1 MNLNIFKKRKSGL
14 TLVVATTLLFAGPVA
29 AHAATTGTDN
39 TTDNT
44 AANNAAADGNN
55 GIINTEPGASTATGG
70 IKISKVQVN
79 GRYGDKYSVNATLD
93 IRVDY
98 AGDKV
103 EKGATFSVALGDGI
117 QIPNGFN
124 SVDLKAT
131 ALDGSEKTIG
141 KCTAENG
148 AFKCAVTE
156 DIAQTLGGNGSL
168 KNGFVKL
175 EATLNKSS
183 ISKTTTNVVVDG
195 TKYTVGLGKGVV
207 GEPVAPGDN
216 KFCWAD
222 GRTAEGLNKF
232 GCWIQAQGQ
241 PGQTITITETR
252 DDATF
257 QGGIHVTPVDHGDW
271 ANPIDW
277 NNIGVTKPKVTKS
290 ADGKSATFTI
300 PSELSGDHMARI
312 RVVVVTP
319 EKEMTN
325 KATVNNKEVSTTA
338 TWRAKGSSGA
348 ETGEDEKPV
357 TPTPAPTPDPTPDTP
372 KPDPKPTPED
382 PKPDPKPSEPPV
394 TPEDPKP
401 APTPDPTPEPSTP
414 PAPTPEPSTPP
425 VTPEPEKPAP
435 TPDPTPD
442 TPKPDPKPTPEQ
454 PTPNPDPKPT
464 PEPSTPPVTP
474 PAPTPTPEPSQPS
487 TPEKPK
493 PEPSKP
499 SEPTDPAPTPDPKPS
514 EPSVTPPATPEK
526 PKPEKP
532 APAPEPKETPK
543 ETPSQPKPST
553 PATPDKPGNSTTEHK
568 GAVTGLAQTGAS
580 DTGLMIAGATA
591 LVTAGGIALL
601 LRRRQNNN

>member
-14 TLVVATTLLFAGPVA
+14 TLVVATTLLFAAPVA
-29 AHAATTGTDN
+29 AQAVTTGADNAADN
-39 TTDNT
+39 TGATS
-44 AANNAAADGNN
+44 ASADGNN
-55 GIINTEPGASTATGG
+55 GIVGTEPGASTATGG
-70 IKISKVQVN
+70 IKIVKTDVK
-79 GRYGDKYSVNATLD
+79 GRYGDKYFVNNTLD

-103 EKGATFSVALGDGI
+103 EKGATFSVGLGDGL

-131 ALDGSEKTIG
+131 ALDGSEKKIG

-148 AFKCAVTE
+148 AFKCVVTE
-156 DIAQTLGGNGSL
+156 DIAATLGGNGSL

-195 TKYTVGLGKGVV
+195 TKYTVGLGRGVV
-207 GEPVAPGDN
+207 GEPVTPGDN
-216 KFCWAD
+216 KFCWTD

-232 GCWIQAQGQ
+232 GCWVQAQGQ

-290 ADGKSATFTI
+290 ADGKSATFTL
-300 PSELSGDHMARI
+300 PSELSGDHIARI
-312 RVVVVTP
+312 RVEVVTS

-325 KATVNNKEVSTTA
+325 KATVNNKEVSTTV

-357 TPTPAPTPDPTPDTP
+357 TPTPAPTPDP
-372 KPDPKPTPED
+372 E

-394 TPEDPKP
+394 TPPVTPEDPK
-401 APTPDPTPEPSTP
+401 

-435 TPDPTPD
+435 TPDPTPN

-532 APAPEPKETPK
+532 AEKPEPK
-543 ETPSQPKPST
+543 ETPSQPSKQTPPAPS
-553 PATPDKPGNSTTEHK
+553 TPDKPGNSTTEHK

>member
-39 TTDNT
+39 TTDTN
-44 AANNAAADGNN
+44 AANSASADGNN
-55 GIINTEPGASTATGG
+55 GIVGTEPGASTATGG
-70 IKISKVQVN
+70 IKIAKTTIG

-98 AGDKV
+98 TGENV
-103 EKGATFSVALGDGI
+103 TKGATFSVGLGDGL
-117 QIPNGFN
+117 QVPNGFN

-131 ALDGSEKTIG
+131 ALDGTEKKIG
-141 KCTAENG
+141 KCTASG
-148 AFKCAVTE
+148 GTFDCVVTE
-156 DIAQTLGGNGSL
+156 DIAATLGGNGSL

-183 ISKTTTNVVVDG
+183 IGKTTTNVVVDG
-195 TKYTVGLGKGVV
+195 TTYTVGLGRGVV
-207 GEPVAPGDN
+207 GEPVTPGDN

-232 GCWIQAQGQ
+232 GCWVQAQGQ

-290 ADGKSATFTI
+290 ADGKSATFTL

-312 RVVVVTP
+312 RVEVVTS

-325 KATVNNKEVSTTA
+325 KATVNNKEVSTTV

-348 ETGEDEKPV
+348 ETGEDAKPV
-357 TPTPAPTPDPTPDTP
+357 TPTPAPTPEPTL
-372 KPDPKPTPED
+372 DPKPTPED

-394 TPEDPKP
+394 TPPVTPEDPKP
-401 APTPDPTPEPSTP
+401 APTPEPSTP
-414 PAPTPEPSTPP
+414 PAPVTPP

-493 PEPSKP
+493 PE
-499 SEPTDPAPTPDPKPS
+499 
-514 EPSVTPPATPEK
+514 
-526 PKPEKP
+526 KP
-532 APAPEPKETPK
+532 AEKPEPKETPK
-543 ETPSQPKPST
+543 ETPSQPSKQTPPAPS
-553 PATPDKPGNSTTEHK
+553 TPDKPGNSTPEHK
-568 GAVTGLAQTGAS
+568 GAITGLAQTGAS

>member
-29 AHAATTGTDN
+29 AHAATTGAD
-39 TTDNT
+39 
-44 AANNAAADGNN
+44 NAADANGATSASADGNN
-55 GIINTEPGASTATGG
+55 GIVGTEPGASTATGG
-70 IKISKVQVN
+70 IKIVKTDVK
-79 GRYGDKYSVNATLD
+79 GRYGDKYAVNTTLD

-103 EKGATFSVALGDGI
+103 EKGATFSVALGDGL
-117 QIPNGFN
+117 QVPNGFN

-131 ALDGSEKTIG
+131 ALDGSEKKIG
-141 KCTAENG
+141 ECTAENG
-148 AFKCAVTE
+148 AFKCVVTE
-156 DIAQTLGGNGSL
+156 DIAATLGGNGSL

-175 EATLNKSS
+175 EATLDESS
-183 ISKTTTNVVVDG
+183 ISKTATNVVVDG
-195 TKYTVGLGKGVV
+195 TKYTVGLGRGVV
-207 GEPVAPGDN
+207 GEPVTPGDN

-232 GCWIQAQGQ
+232 GCWVQAQAK

-257 QGGIHVTPVDHGDW
+257 EGGIHVTPVDHGDW

-277 NNIGVTKPKVTKS
+277 NNIGVTKPEVTKS
-290 ADGKSATFTI
+290 ADGKSTTFTL

-312 RVVVVTP
+312 RVEVVTS

-325 KATVNNKEVSTTA
+325 KATVNNKEVSTTV

-348 ETGEDEKPV
+348 ETGEDAKPV
-357 TPTPAPTPDPTPDTP
+357 TPTPAPTPDP
-372 KPDPKPTPED
+372 E
-382 PKPDPKPSEPPV
+382 PKPDPKPSEPPVTPPV

-401 APTPDPTPEPSTP
+401 APTPD
-414 PAPTPEPSTPP
+414 
-425 VTPEPEKPAP
+425 
-435 TPDPTPD
+435 
-442 TPKPDPKPTPEQ
+442 TPK
-454 PTPNPDPKPT
+454 PDPKPT

-514 EPSVTPPATPEK
+514 EPNVTPPATPEK
-526 PKPEKP
+526 
-532 APAPEPKETPK
+532 PEPKETPK
-543 ETPSQPKPST
+543 ETPAPKETPSQPSKQTPPAPS
-553 PATPDKPGNSTTEHK
+553 TPDKPGNSTPEHK

>member
-1 MNLNIFKKRKSGL
+1 MNLNIKKRKSGL
-14 TLVVATTLLFAGPVA
+14 TLVVATTLLFAAPMA
-29 AHAATTGTDN
+29 AQAATTN
-39 TTDNT
+39 TNG
-44 AANNAAADGNN
+44 AANNTDANSASADGNN
-55 GIINTEPGASTATGG
+55 GIVGTEPGASTATGG
-70 IKISKVQVN
+70 IKIVKTDVK
-79 GRYGDKYSVNATLD
+79 GRYGDKYSVNTTLD

-98 AGDKV
+98 TGDKV
-103 EKGATFSVALGDGI
+103 EKGATFSVALGDGL
-117 QIPNGFN
+117 QVPNGFN

-131 ALDGSEKTIG
+131 ALDGSEKKIG

-148 AFKCAVTE
+148 AFNCVVTE

-183 ISKTTTNVVVDG
+183 IGKTTTNVVVDG

-207 GEPVAPGDN
+207 GEPVTPGDN

-290 ADGKSATFTI
+290 ADGKSATFTL

-312 RVVVVTP
+312 RVEVVTS

-325 KATVNNKEVSTTA
+325 KATVNNNEVTTTV

-357 TPTPAPTPDPTPDTP
+357 TPTPAPTPDP
-372 KPDPKPTPED
+372 K

-394 TPEDPKP
+394 TPPVTPEDPK
-401 APTPDPTPEPSTP
+401 

-474 PAPTPTPEPSQPS
+474 PAPTPKPEPSQPS

-526 PKPEKP
+526 P
-532 APAPEPKETPK
+532 EPKETPAPK
-543 ETPSQPKPST
+543 ETPSQPSKQTPPAPS
-553 PATPDKPGNSTTEHK
+553 TPDKPGNNTTEHK
-568 GAVTGLAQTGAS
+568 GAVTGLAQTGAN

>member
-1 MNLNIFKKRKSGL
+1 MNPNAIKKPGL
-14 TLVVATTLLFAGPVA
+14 TLVVATTLLFTGPIA
-29 AHAATTGTDN
+29 AYAATAGND
-39 TTDNT
+39 D
-44 AANNAAADGNN
+44 AANNTATSTSADDGNN
-55 GIINTEPGASTATGG
+55 GIIGTETGASSATGG
-70 IKISKVQVN
+70 IKIAKTTIG
-79 GRYGDKYSVNATLD
+79 GRYGDKYAVNTPLD

-98 AGDKV
+98 TGENV
-103 EKGATFSVALGDGI
+103 TKGATFSVSLGNGL
-117 QIPNGFN
+117 QVPNGFN

-141 KCTAENG
+141 KCTASNG
-148 AFKCAVTE
+148 VFTCTVTE
-156 DIAQTLGGNGSL
+156 DIATTLGGNGSI

-175 EATLNKSS
+175 EATLNKDSVK
-183 ISKTTTNVVVDG
+183 KTTTDVIVDG

-207 GEPVAPGDN
+207 GEPVTPGN
-216 KFCWAD
+216 HKFCSSS
-222 GRTAEGLNKF
+222 GMTPEGLYQF
-232 GCWIQAQGQ
+232 WCWVQAQGQ
-241 PGQTITITETR
+241 PGQTITITENR
-252 DDATF
+252 GDATF
-257 QGGIHVTPVDHGDW
+257 KTGVTMTPVEHGDW
-271 ANPIDW
+271 ANPL
-277 NNIGVTKPKVTKS
+277 GTKPKITKS
-290 ADGKSATFTI
+290 NDGKTATFTI
-300 PSELSGDHMARI
+300 PGDLTGDHMAR
-312 RVVVVTP
+312 VGVTVVTS
-319 EKEMTN
+319 EKTMTN
-325 KATVNNKEVSTTA
+325 TAVINGEETTTTT
-338 TWRAKGSSGA
+338 TWTAKGSSGA

-357 TPTPAPTPDPTPDTP
+357 TPTPEP
-372 KPDPKPTPED
+372 
-382 PKPDPKPSEPPV
+382 PKPDPKPSEPPVTPPV

-414 PAPTPEPSTPP
+414 PAPTPTPEPSTPP

-474 PAPTPTPEPSQPS
+474 PAPTP
-487 TPEKPK
+487 
-493 PEPSKP
+493 EPSKP

-543 ETPSQPKPST
+543 KTPSQPSN
-553 PATPDKPGNSTTEHK
+553 PDKPGNSTPEHK

-601 LRRRQNNN
+601 LRRRQNN

>member
-14 TLVVATTLLFAGPVA
+14 TLVVATTLLFAAPMA
-29 AHAATTGTDN
+29 AQAATTDTNG
-39 TTDNT
+39 
-44 AANNAAADGNN
+44 AANNTDTNSASADGNN
-55 GIINTEPGASTATGG
+55 GIVGTEPGTSTATGG
-70 IKISKVQVN
+70 IKIAKTTIG
-79 GRYGDKYSVNATLD
+79 GRYGDKYSVNATID

-98 AGDKV
+98 TGENV
-103 EKGATFSVALGDGI
+103 TKGATFSVGLGEGL
-117 QIPNGFN
+117 QVPNGFN

-131 ALDGSEKTIG
+131 ALDGSEKKIG

-148 AFKCAVTE
+148 AFKCVVTE

-183 ISKTTTNVVVDG
+183 IGKTTTNVVVDG
-195 TKYTVGLGKGVV
+195 TKYTVGLGRGVV
-207 GEPVAPGDN
+207 GEPVTKGDN

-290 ADGKSATFTI
+290 ADGKSATFTL

-312 RVVVVTP
+312 RVEVVTS

-357 TPTPAPTPDPTPDTP
+357 TPTPAPTPDP
-372 KPDPKPTPED
+372 
-382 PKPDPKPSEPPV
+382 KPSEPPV
-394 TPEDPKP
+394 TPPVTPEDPK
-401 APTPDPTPEPSTP
+401 

-442 TPKPDPKPTPEQ
+442 TPKPDPKPTPKQ
-454 PTPNPDPKPT
+454 PTPDPKPT
-464 PEPSTPPVTP
+464 PDTPPVTPPVTPEPSVPPVTP
-474 PAPTPTPEPSQPS
+474 PAPNPEPSQPS

-526 PKPEKP
+526 
-532 APAPEPKETPK
+532 ETPK

-553 PATPDKPGNSTTEHK
+553 PATPDKPGNSTPEHK

>member
-14 TLVVATTLLFAGPVA
+14 TLVVATTLLFAAPVA
-29 AHAATTGTDN
+29 AQAATTDTNG
-39 TTDNT
+39 
-44 AANNAAADGNN
+44 AANNTDTNSASADGNN
-55 GIINTEPGASTATGG
+55 GIVGTEPGASTATGG
-70 IKISKVQVN
+70 IKIVKTDVK

-103 EKGATFSVALGDGI
+103 EKGATFSVALGDGL
-117 QIPNGFN
+117 QVPNGFN

-131 ALDGSEKTIG
+131 ALDGSEKKIG

-148 AFKCAVTE
+148 AFKCVVTE

-183 ISKTTTNVVVDG
+183 IGKTTTNVVVDG
-195 TKYTVGLGKGVV
+195 TKYTVGLGRGVV
-207 GEPVAPGDN
+207 GEPVTKGDN

-290 ADGKSATFTI
+290 ADGKSATFTL

-312 RVVVVTP
+312 RVEVVTS

-325 KATVNNKEVSTTA
+325 KATVNNKEVSTTV

-357 TPTPAPTPDPTPDTP
+357 TPTPAPTPEPTPTP
-372 KPDPKPTPED
+372 T
-382 PKPDPKPSEPPV
+382 PDPKPSEPPVTPPV

-414 PAPTPEPSTPP
+414 PAPTPTPEPSTPP

-493 PEPSKP
+493 PE
-499 SEPTDPAPTPDPKPS
+499 
-514 EPSVTPPATPEK
+514 
-526 PKPEKP
+526 KP

-543 ETPSQPKPST
+543 ETPAPKETPSQPSTQTQPAPS
-553 PATPDKPGNSTTEHK
+553 TPDKPGNSTTEHK

>member
-14 TLVVATTLLFAGPVA
+14 TLVVATTLLFAAPMA
-29 AHAATTGTDN
+29 AQAATTN
-39 TTDNT
+39 TNG
-44 AANNAAADGNN
+44 AANNTDANSASADGNN
-55 GIINTEPGASTATGG
+55 GIVGTEPGASTATGG
-70 IKISKVQVN
+70 IKIVKTDVK

-103 EKGATFSVALGDGI
+103 EKGATFSVGLGDGL
-117 QIPNGFN
+117 QVPNGFN

-131 ALDGSEKTIG
+131 ALDGSEKKIG

-148 AFKCAVTE
+148 AFNCVVTE

-183 ISKTTTNVVVDG
+183 IGKTTTNVVVDG
-195 TKYTVGLGKGVV
+195 TTYTVGLGRGVV
-207 GEPVAPGDN
+207 GEPVTPGDN

-290 ADGKSATFTI
+290 ADGKSATFTL

-312 RVVVVTP
+312 RVEVVTS
-319 EKEMTN
+319 EKTMVN
-325 KATVNNKEVSTTA
+325 KATVNGKEVTTTV

-357 TPTPAPTPDPTPDTP
+357 TPT
-372 KPDPKPTPED
+372 
-382 PKPDPKPSEPPV
+382 
-394 TPEDPKP
+394 
-401 APTPDPTPEPSTP
+401 
-414 PAPTPEPSTPP
+414 
-425 VTPEPEKPAP
+425 PAP

-526 PKPEKP
+526 PEPEKP

-543 ETPSQPKPST
+543 ETPAPKETPSQPSK

-580 DTGLMIAGATA
+580 DMGLMIAGATA

>member
-29 AHAATTGTDN
+29 AHAATTGADNAADN
-39 TTDNT
+39 TGATS
-44 AANNAAADGNN
+44 ASADGNN
-55 GIINTEPGASTATGG
+55 GIVSTEPGASTATGG
-70 IKISKVQVN
+70 IKIVKTDVK

-103 EKGATFSVALGDGI
+103 EKGATFSVALGDGL
-117 QIPNGFN
+117 QVPNGFN

-131 ALDGSEKTIG
+131 ALDGSEKKIG

-148 AFKCAVTE
+148 AFKCVVTE

-183 ISKTTTNVVVDG
+183 IGKTTTNVVVDG
-195 TKYTVGLGKGVV
+195 TKYTVGLGRGVV
-207 GEPVAPGDN
+207 GEPVTKGDG
-216 KFCWAD
+216 KFCWSD
-222 GRTAEGLNKF
+222 GKTAEGLYKF
-232 GCWIQAQGQ
+232 GCWVQAQGQ

-252 DDATF
+252 DDATY
-257 QGGIHVTPVDHGDW
+257 QGGVTMTTVDGDW

-348 ETGEDEKPV
+348 ETGEDAKPV
-357 TPTPAPTPDPTPDTP
+357 TPTPTPTPDPTPA
-372 KPDPKPTPED
+372 PDPQ
-382 PKPDPKPSEPPV
+382 PSEPPV
-394 TPEDPKP
+394 TPPVTPDDPKP

-414 PAPTPEPSTPP
+414 PTPTPTPEPSTPP

-474 PAPTPTPEPSQPS
+474 PAPTPEPEPSQPS

-499 SEPTDPAPTPDPKPS
+499 SEPTDPTPTPDPKPS
-514 EPSVTPPATPEK
+514 EPSVTPTPEK
-526 PKPEKP
+526 PAEK
-532 APAPEPKETPK
+532 PKETPK
-543 ETPSQPKPST
+543 ETPAPKETPSQPSTQTPPAPS
-553 PATPDKPGNSTTEHK
+553 TPDKPGNSTTEHK

>member
-14 TLVVATTLLFAGPVA
+14 TLVVATTLLFAAPMA
-29 AHAATTGTDN
+29 AQAATENTNGTADN
-39 TTDNT
+39 TGATS
-44 AANNAAADGNN
+44 ASADGNN
-55 GIINTEPGASTATGG
+55 GIVGTEPGASTATGG
-70 IKISKVQVN
+70 IKIAKTTIG

-98 AGDKV
+98 TGENV
-103 EKGATFSVALGDGI
+103 TKGATFSVGLGDGL
-117 QIPNGFN
+117 QVPNGFN

-131 ALDGSEKTIG
+131 ALDGTEKKIG
-141 KCTAENG
+141 KCTASG
-148 AFKCAVTE
+148 GTFDCVVTE
-156 DIAQTLGGNGSL
+156 DIAATLGGNGSL

-183 ISKTTTNVVVDG
+183 IGKTTTKVVVDG
-195 TKYTVGLGKGVV
+195 TTYTVGLGKGVV
-207 GEPVAPGDN
+207 GEPVTPGDN

-257 QGGIHVTPVDHGDW
+257 KGGIHVTPVDHGDW

-290 ADGKSATFTI
+290 ADGKSATFTL

-312 RVVVVTP
+312 RVEVVTP

-357 TPTPAPTPDPTPDTP
+357 TPTPAPTPDPTPA
-372 KPDPKPTPED
+372 
-382 PKPDPKPSEPPV
+382 PDPKPSEPPVTPPV

-414 PAPTPEPSTPP
+414 PAPTPTPEPSTPP

-464 PEPSTPPVTP
+464 PEPSVPPVTP

>member
-1 MNLNIFKKRKSGL
+1 MNLNIKKRKSGL
-14 TLVVATTLLFAGPVA
+14 TLVVATTLLFAAPMA
-29 AHAATTGTDN
+29 AQAATTN
-39 TTDNT
+39 TNG
-44 AANNAAADGNN
+44 AANNTDANSASADGNN
-55 GIINTEPGASTATGG
+55 GIVGTEPGASTATGG
-70 IKISKVQVN
+70 IKIAKTTIG
-79 GRYGDKYSVNATLD
+79 GRYGDEYSVNATLD

-98 AGDKV
+98 TGDKV
-103 EKGATFSVALGDGI
+103 EKGATFSVALGDGL
-117 QIPNGFN
+117 QVPNGFN

-131 ALDGSEKTIG
+131 ALDGSEKKIG

-148 AFKCAVTE
+148 AFNCVVTE

-183 ISKTTTNVVVDG
+183 IGKTTTNVVVDG

-207 GEPVAPGDN
+207 GEPVTPGDN

-290 ADGKSATFTI
+290 ADGKSATFTL
-300 PSELSGDHMARI
+300 PNELSGDHMARI
-312 RVVVVTP
+312 RVEVVTS
-319 EKEMTN
+319 EKEMMN
-325 KATVNNKEVSTTA
+325 KATVNNKEVTTTV

-357 TPTPAPTPDPTPDTP
+357 TPTPAPTPDP
-372 KPDPKPTPED
+372 K

-394 TPEDPKP
+394 TPPVTPEDPK
-401 APTPDPTPEPSTP
+401 

-425 VTPEPEKPAP
+425 VAPEPEKPAP
-435 TPDPTPD
+435 MPDPTPD

-553 PATPDKPGNSTTEHK
+553 PATPDKPGNSTPEHK

>member
-14 TLVVATTLLFAGPVA
+14 TLVIATTLLFAGPVA

-39 TTDNT
+39 
-44 AANNAAADGNN
+44 AADTNGATSASADGNN
-55 GIINTEPGASTATGG
+55 GIVGTEPGASTATGG
-70 IKISKVQVN
+70 IKIVKTDVK

-103 EKGATFSVALGDGI
+103 EKGATFSVALGDGL
-117 QIPNGFN
+117 QVPNGFN

-131 ALDGSEKTIG
+131 ALDGSEKKIG

-148 AFKCAVTE
+148 AFKCVVTE

-183 ISKTTTNVVVDG
+183 IGKTTTNVVVDG
-195 TKYTVGLGKGVV
+195 TKYTVGLGRGVV
-207 GEPVAPGDN
+207 GEPVTKGDG
-216 KFCWAD
+216 KFCWSD
-222 GRTAEGLNKF
+222 GKTAEGLYKF
-232 GCWIQAQGQ
+232 GCWVQAQGQ

-252 DDATF
+252 DDATY
-257 QGGIHVTPVDHGDW
+257 QGGVTMTTVDGDW

-357 TPTPAPTPDPTPDTP
+357 TPTPTPTPTPDP
-372 KPDPKPTPED
+372 KPAPTPE
-382 PKPDPKPSEPPV
+382 PSEPPV
-394 TPEDPKP
+394 TPEPEKP
-401 APTPDPTPEPSTP
+401 APTPEPSTP
-414 PAPTPEPSTPP
+414 PAPTPTPEPSTPP

-464 PEPSTPPVTP
+464 PEPSVPPVTP

-543 ETPSQPKPST
+543 ETPAPKETPSQPSTQTPPAPS
-553 PATPDKPGNSTTEHK
+553 TPDKPGNSTTEHK

-580 DTGLMIAGATA
+580 DMGLMIAGATA

>member
-39 TTDNT
+39 TSD
-44 AANNAAADGNN
+44 ANNATSASADGNN
-55 GIINTEPGASTATGG
+55 GIVGTEPGTSTATGG
-70 IKISKVQVN
+70 IKIVKTDVK
-79 GRYGDKYSVNATLD
+79 GRYGDKYAVNTALD

-103 EKGATFSVALGDGI
+103 EKGATFAVALGEGL
-117 QIPNGFN
+117 QVPNGFN

-131 ALDGSEKTIG
+131 ALDGSEKKIG

-148 AFKCAVTE
+148 AFKCVVTE
-156 DIAQTLGGNGSL
+156 DIAATLGGNGSL

-183 ISKTTTNVVVDG
+183 ISKTTTNVIVDG
-195 TKYTVGLGKGVV
+195 TKYTVGLGRGVV
-207 GEPVAPGDN
+207 GEPVTPGDN

-241 PGQTITITETR
+241 PGQTIIITETR

-277 NNIGVTKPKVTKS
+277 NNIGVTEPKVTKS
-290 ADGKSATFTI
+290 ADGKSATFTL

-312 RVVVVTP
+312 RVAVVTP

-357 TPTPAPTPDPTPDTP
+357 TPTPAPTP
-372 KPDPKPTPED
+372 
-382 PKPDPKPSEPPV
+382 
-394 TPEDPKP
+394 
-401 APTPDPTPEPSTP
+401 EPSTP
-414 PAPTPEPSTPP
+414 PAPVTPP

-454 PTPNPDPKPT
+454 PTPDPKPT

-474 PAPTPTPEPSQPS
+474 PAPTPEPEPSQPS

-493 PEPSKP
+493 P
-499 SEPTDPAPTPDPKPS
+499 
-514 EPSVTPPATPEK
+514 
-526 PKPEKP
+526 KPEKP
-532 APAPEPKETPK
+532 APAPK
-543 ETPSQPKPST
+543 ETPSQPSTQTPPAPS
-553 PATPDKPGNSTTEHK
+553 TPDKPGNSTTAHK

-591 LVTAGGIALL
+591 LVTAGGIAML

>member
-39 TTDNT
+39 AADNT
-44 AANNAAADGNN
+44 GATSASADGNN
-55 GIINTEPGASTATGG
+55 GIVGTEPGASTATGG
-70 IKISKVQVN
+70 IKIAKTTIG
-79 GRYGDKYSVNATLD
+79 GRYGDKYSVNTTLD

-103 EKGATFSVALGDGI
+103 EKGATFSVALGDGL
-117 QIPNGFN
+117 QVPNGFN

-131 ALDGSEKTIG
+131 ALDGSEKKIG

-148 AFKCAVTE
+148 AFKCVVTE

-183 ISKTTTNVVVDG
+183 IGKTTTNVVVDG
-195 TKYTVGLGKGVV
+195 TKYTVGLGRGVV
-207 GEPVAPGDN
+207 GEPVTKGDG
-216 KFCWAD
+216 KFCWSD
-222 GRTAEGLNKF
+222 GKTAEGLYKF
-232 GCWIQAQGQ
+232 GCWVQAQGQ
-241 PGQTITITETR
+241 PGQTVTITETR
-252 DDATF
+252 DDATY
-257 QGGIHVTPVDHGDW
+257 QGGVTMTTVDGDW

-277 NNIGVTKPKVTKS
+277 NNIGVSKPKVTKS

-300 PSELSGDHMARI
+300 PNELSGDHIARI

-348 ETGEDEKPV
+348 ETGENEKPV
-357 TPTPAPTPDPTPDTP
+357 TPTPAPTPDPTPT
-372 KPDPKPTPED
+372 
-382 PKPDPKPSEPPV
+382 PDPKPSEPPV
-394 TPEDPKP
+394 TPPVTPEDPK
-401 APTPDPTPEPSTP
+401 

-474 PAPTPTPEPSQPS
+474 PAPTPEPEPSQPS

-532 APAPEPKETPK
+532 TPAPEPKETPK

>member
-14 TLVVATTLLFAGPVA
+14 TLVVATTLLFAAPMA
-29 AHAATTGTDN
+29 AQAATTDTNG
-39 TTDNT
+39 
-44 AANNAAADGNN
+44 AANNTDANSASADGNN
-55 GIINTEPGASTATGG
+55 GIVGTEPGASTATGG
-70 IKISKVQVN
+70 IKIVKTDVK

-103 EKGATFSVALGDGI
+103 EKGATFSVGLGDGL

-131 ALDGSEKTIG
+131 ALDGSEKKIG

-148 AFKCAVTE
+148 AFKCVVTE

-207 GEPVAPGDN
+207 GEPVTPGDN

-232 GCWIQAQGQ
+232 GCWVQAQGQ

-257 QGGIHVTPVDHGDW
+257 KGGIHVTPVDHGDW

-290 ADGKSATFTI
+290 ADGKSATFTL

-312 RVVVVTP
+312 RVEVVTS

-325 KATVNNKEVSTTA
+325 KATVNGKEVTTTV

-357 TPTPAPTPDPTPDTP
+357 TPTPAPTPDPTPT
-372 KPDPKPTPED
+372 PDPKPTPE
-382 PKPDPKPSEPPV
+382 PKPSEPPV
-394 TPEDPKP
+394 TPEPEK
-401 APTPDPTPEPSTP
+401 PTPT
-414 PAPTPEPSTPP
+414 PTPEPSTPP

-435 TPDPTPD
+435 TPD
-442 TPKPDPKPTPEQ
+442 PTPEQ

-487 TPEKPK
+487 TPETPK

>member
-14 TLVVATTLLFAGPVA
+14 TLVVATTLLFAAPMA
-29 AHAATTGTDN
+29 AQAATTDTND
-39 TTDNT
+39 
-44 AANNAAADGNN
+44 AANNTDANSASADGNN
-55 GIINTEPGASTATGG
+55 GIVGTEPGASTATGG
-70 IKISKVQVN
+70 IKIVKTDVK

-103 EKGATFSVALGDGI
+103 EKGATFSVALGDGL
-117 QIPNGFN
+117 QVPNGFN

-131 ALDGSEKTIG
+131 ALDGSEKKIG

-148 AFKCAVTE
+148 AFKCVVTE

-183 ISKTTTNVVVDG
+183 ISKTTTNIVVDG
-195 TKYTVGLGKGVV
+195 TKYTVGLGRGVV
-207 GEPVAPGDN
+207 GEPVTKGDN
-216 KFCWAD
+216 KFCWSD

-290 ADGKSATFTI
+290 ADGKSATFTL

-312 RVVVVTP
+312 RVEVVTS

-325 KATVNNKEVSTTA
+325 KATVNNKEVSTTV

-348 ETGEDEKPV
+348 ETGEDAKPV
-357 TPTPAPTPDPTPDTP
+357 TPTPAPTPDP
-372 KPDPKPTPED
+372 E
-382 PKPDPKPSEPPV
+382 PKPDPKPSEPPVTPPV

-414 PAPTPEPSTPP
+414 PAPTPTPEPSTPP

-442 TPKPDPKPTPEQ
+442 TPK
-454 PTPNPDPKPT
+454 PDPKPT

-499 SEPTDPAPTPDPKPS
+499 SEPKDPAPTPDPKPS

-553 PATPDKPGNSTTEHK
+553 PATPDKPGNSTPEHK
-568 GAVTGLAQTGAS
+568 GAVTGLAQTGAN

>member
-14 TLVVATTLLFAGPVA
+14 TLVVATTLLFAAPMA
-29 AHAATTGTDN
+29 AQAATTDTNGTA
-39 TTDNT
+39 DNT
-44 AANNAAADGNN
+44 ANNTASADGNN
-55 GIINTEPGASTATGG
+55 GIVGTEPGASTATGG
-70 IKISKVQVN
+70 IKIVKTDVK

-103 EKGATFSVALGDGI
+103 EKGATFSVALGDGL
-117 QIPNGFN
+117 QVPNGFN

-131 ALDGSEKTIG
+131 ALDGSEKKIG

-148 AFKCAVTE
+148 AFKCVVTE

-195 TKYTVGLGKGVV
+195 TKYTVGLGRGVV
-207 GEPVAPGDN
+207 GEPVTPGDN

-232 GCWIQAQGQ
+232 GCWVQAQGQ

-257 QGGIHVTPVDHGDW
+257 KGGIHVTPVDHGDW

-290 ADGKSATFTI
+290 ADGKSATFTL

-312 RVVVVTP
+312 RVEVVTS

-325 KATVNNKEVSTTA
+325 KATVNGKEVTTTV

-357 TPTPAPTPDPTPDTP
+357 TPTPAPTPDPTPA
-372 KPDPKPTPED
+372 PDP
-382 PKPDPKPSEPPV
+382 
-394 TPEDPKP
+394 
-401 APTPDPTPEPSTP
+401 
-414 PAPTPEPSTPP
+414 
-425 VTPEPEKPAP
+425 
-435 TPDPTPD
+435 
-442 TPKPDPKPTPEQ
+442 
-454 PTPNPDPKPT
+454 
-464 PEPSTPPVTP
+464 
-474 PAPTPTPEPSQPS
+474 
-487 TPEKPK
+487 
-493 PEPSKP
+493 KP

-532 APAPEPKETPK
+532 AEKPEPKETPK
-543 ETPSQPKPST
+543 ETPAPKETPSQPSTQTPPAPS
-553 PATPDKPGNSTTEHK
+553 TPDKPGNSTPEHK

>member
-39 TTDNT
+39 TSD
-44 AANNAAADGNN
+44 ANNATSASADGNN
-55 GIINTEPGASTATGG
+55 GIVGTEPGASTATGG
-70 IKISKVQVN
+70 IKIAKTTIG

-98 AGDKV
+98 TGENV
-103 EKGATFSVALGDGI
+103 TKGATFSVALGDGL
-117 QIPNGFN
+117 QVPNGFN

-131 ALDGSEKTIG
+131 ALDGSEKKIG

-148 AFKCAVTE
+148 TFNCVVTE
-156 DIAQTLGGNGSL
+156 DIAATLGGNGSL

-183 ISKTTTNVVVDG
+183 IGKTTTKVVVDG
-195 TKYTVGLGKGVV
+195 TTYTVGLGKGVV
-207 GEPVAPGDN
+207 GEPVTPGDN

-290 ADGKSATFTI
+290 ADGKSATFTL

-312 RVVVVTP
+312 RVEVVTS
-319 EKEMTN
+319 EKTMVN
-325 KATVNNKEVSTTA
+325 KATVNDKEVSTTV

-357 TPTPAPTPDPTPDTP
+357 T
-372 KPDPKPTPED
+372 
-382 PKPDPKPSEPPV
+382 PPV

-414 PAPTPEPSTPP
+414 PAPTP
-425 VTPEPEKPAP
+425 TPEPEKPAP

-553 PATPDKPGNSTTEHK
+553 PATPDKPGNSTPEHK

>member
-1 MNLNIFKKRKSGL
+1 MNLNIFKKKKPGL

-39 TTDNT
+39 AADNT
-44 AANNAAADGNN
+44 GATSASTDGNN
-55 GIINTEPGASTATGG
+55 GIVGTEPGASTATGG
-70 IKISKVQVN
+70 IKIVKTDVK
-79 GRYGDKYSVNATLD
+79 GRYGDKYSVNTTLD

-103 EKGATFSVALGDGI
+103 EKGATFSVGLGEGL
-117 QIPNGFN
+117 QVPNGFN

-131 ALDGSEKTIG
+131 ALDGSEKKIG

-148 AFKCAVTE
+148 AFKCVVTE

-183 ISKTTTNVVVDG
+183 IGKTTTNVVVDG
-195 TKYTVGLGKGVV
+195 TKYTVGLGRGVV
-207 GEPVAPGDN
+207 GEPVTPGDN

-290 ADGKSATFTI
+290 ADGKSATFTL

-312 RVVVVTP
+312 RVEVVTS

-325 KATVNNKEVSTTA
+325 KATVNNKEVTTTV

-348 ETGEDEKPV
+348 ETGEDAKPV
-357 TPTPAPTPDPTPDTP
+357 TPTPAPTPDP
-372 KPDPKPTPED
+372 K

-394 TPEDPKP
+394 TPPVTPEDPK
-401 APTPDPTPEPSTP
+401 

-493 PEPSKP
+493 PE
-499 SEPTDPAPTPDPKPS
+499 
-514 EPSVTPPATPEK
+514 
-526 PKPEKP
+526 KP
-532 APAPEPKETPK
+532 AKKPEPKETPK
-543 ETPSQPKPST
+543 ETPAPKETPSQPSKQTPPAPS
-553 PATPDKPGNSTTEHK
+553 TPDKPGNSTPEHK
-568 GAVTGLAQTGAS
+568 GAVTGLAQTGAN

>member
-1 MNLNIFKKRKSGL
+1 MNLNKIFKKRKSGL

-39 TTDNT
+39 AADNT

-55 GIINTEPGASTATGG
+55 GIVGTEPGASTATGG
-70 IKISKVQVN
+70 IKIVKTDVK

-103 EKGATFSVALGDGI
+103 EKGATFSVGLGEGL
-117 QIPNGFN
+117 QVPNGFN

-148 AFKCAVTE
+148 AFKCVVTE

-183 ISKTTTNVVVDG
+183 IGKTTTNVVVDG

-207 GEPVAPGDN
+207 GEPVTKGDG
-216 KFCWAD
+216 KFCWSD
-222 GRTAEGLNKF
+222 GKTAEGLYKF
-232 GCWIQAQGQ
+232 GCWVQAQGQ

-252 DDATF
+252 DDATY
-257 QGGIHVTPVDHGDW
+257 QGGVTMTTVDGDW

-300 PSELSGDHMARI
+300 PNELKGDHMARI

-348 ETGEDEKPV
+348 ETGEDAKPV
-357 TPTPAPTPDPTPDTP
+357 TPTPTPTPTPDTP
-372 KPDPKPTPED
+372 KPTPTPE
-382 PKPDPKPSEPPV
+382 PEPKPSEPPV
-394 TPEDPKP
+394 
-401 APTPDPTPEPSTP
+401 
-414 PAPTPEPSTPP
+414 TPP

-435 TPDPTPD
+435 TPDPTP
-442 TPKPDPKPTPEQ
+442 TPTPEQPKPDPKPTPEQ
-454 PTPNPDPKPT
+454 PTPNPDPKP
-464 PEPSTPPVTP
+464 STPSEQPK
-474 PAPTPTPEPSQPS
+474 PEPSQPS
-487 TPEKPK
+487 
-493 PEPSKP
+493 KP
-499 SEPTDPAPTPDPKPS
+499 SDPTPAPTPDTPAPSPKPS
-514 EPSVTPPATPEK
+514 EPSVTPD
-526 PKPEKP
+526 PKPSTPSEKP
-532 APAPEPKETPK
+532 APKPEPK
-543 ETPSQPKPST
+543 ETPSQPKTQPST
-553 PATPDKPGNSTTEHK
+553 PATPTTPSTPDKPGNNTPENKGANK

-591 LVTAGGIALL
+591 LVMAGGIALL
-601 LRRRQNNN
+601 LRRRQNTGN

>member
-39 TTDNT
+39 
-44 AANNAAADGNN
+44 AADTNGATSASADGNN
-55 GIINTEPGASTATGG
+55 GIVGTEPGASTATGG
-70 IKISKVQVN
+70 IKIVKTDVK

-98 AGDKV
+98 TGDKV
-103 EKGATFSVALGDGI
+103 EKGATFSVGLGDGL
-117 QIPNGFN
+117 QVPNGFN

-131 ALDGSEKTIG
+131 ALDGSEKKIG

-148 AFKCAVTE
+148 AFKCVVTE
-156 DIAQTLGGNGSL
+156 DIAATLGGNGSL

-183 ISKTTTNVVVDG
+183 IGKTTTNVVVDG
-195 TKYTVGLGKGVV
+195 TKYTVGLGRGVV
-207 GEPVAPGDN
+207 GEPVTPDDN

-290 ADGKSATFTI
+290 ADGKSATFTL

-312 RVVVVTP
+312 RVEVVTS

-325 KATVNNKEVSTTA
+325 KATVNNKEVSTTV

-348 ETGEDEKPV
+348 ETGEDAKPV
-357 TPTPAPTPDPTPDTP
+357 TPTPAPTPDP
-372 KPDPKPTPED
+372 K

-394 TPEDPKP
+394 TPPVTPEDPKP
-401 APTPDPTPEPSTP
+401 APTPEPSK
-414 PAPTPEPSTPP
+414 PP

-435 TPDPTPD
+435 TPDPTPN

-474 PAPTPTPEPSQPS
+474 PAPTPEPEPSQPS

-514 EPSVTPPATPEK
+514 EPSVTPPAPTPEK

-532 APAPEPKETPK
+532 AEKPEPKETPAPK
-543 ETPSQPKPST
+543 ETPSQPSTQTPPAPS
-553 PATPDKPGNSTTEHK
+553 TPDKPGNSTPEHK

>member
-39 TTDNT
+39 
-44 AANNAAADGNN
+44 AADTNGATSASADGNN
-55 GIINTEPGASTATGG
+55 GIVGTEPGASTATGG
-70 IKISKVQVN
+70 IKIVKTDVK
-79 GRYGDKYSVNATLD
+79 GRYGDKYSVNVTLD

-103 EKGATFSVALGDGI
+103 EKGATFSVGLGDGL
-117 QIPNGFN
+117 QVPNGFN

-131 ALDGSEKTIG
+131 ALDGSEKKIG

-148 AFKCAVTE
+148 AFKCVVTE
-156 DIAQTLGGNGSL
+156 DIAATLGGNGSL

-183 ISKTTTNVVVDG
+183 IGKTTTNVVVDG
-195 TKYTVGLGKGVV
+195 TTYTVGLGRGVV
-207 GEPVAPGDN
+207 GEPVTPGDN

-232 GCWIQAQGQ
+232 GCWVQAQGQ

-257 QGGIHVTPVDHGDW
+257 KGGIHVTPVDHGDW

-290 ADGKSATFTI
+290 ADGKSATFTL

-312 RVVVVTP
+312 RVEVVTS

-325 KATVNNKEVSTTA
+325 KATVNGKEVSTTV

-357 TPTPAPTPDPTPDTP
+357 TPTPAPTPDPTPT
-372 KPDPKPTPED
+372 PDPKPTPE
-382 PKPDPKPSEPPV
+382 PKPSEPPV
-394 TPEDPKP
+394 TPEPEKP
-401 APTPDPTPEPSTP
+401 APTPEPSTP
-414 PAPTPEPSTPP
+414 PAPTPTPEPSTPP

-553 PATPDKPGNSTTEHK
+553 PATPDKPGNSTPEHK

-580 DTGLMIAGATA
+580 DIGLMIAGTTA

>member
-39 TTDNT
+39 ATDNT

-55 GIINTEPGASTATGG
+55 GIVGTEPGTSTATGG
-70 IKISKVQVN
+70 IKIVKTDVK

-103 EKGATFSVALGDGI
+103 EKGATFSVGLGEGL
-117 QIPNGFN
+117 QVPNGFN

-131 ALDGSEKTIG
+131 ALDGSEKKIG

-148 AFKCAVTE
+148 AFKCVVTE
-156 DIAQTLGGNGSL
+156 DIAATLGGNGSL

-195 TKYTVGLGKGVV
+195 TKYTVGLGRGVV
-207 GEPVAPGDN
+207 GEPVTKGDG
-216 KFCWAD
+216 KFCWSD
-222 GRTAEGLNKF
+222 GKTAEGLYKF
-232 GCWIQAQGQ
+232 GCWVQAQGQ

-252 DDATF
+252 DDATY
-257 QGGIHVTPVDHGDW
+257 QGGVTMTTVDGDW

-277 NNIGVTKPKVTKS
+277 NNIGVTKPKITKS

-300 PSELSGDHMARI
+300 PNELKGDHMARI

-348 ETGEDEKPV
+348 ETGEDAKPV
-357 TPTPAPTPDPTPDTP
+357 TPTPTPTPTPDTP
-372 KPDPKPTPED
+372 KPTPTPE
-382 PKPDPKPSEPPV
+382 PEPKPSEPPV
-394 TPEDPKP
+394 
-401 APTPDPTPEPSTP
+401 
-414 PAPTPEPSTPP
+414 TPP

-435 TPDPTPD
+435 TPEPSTPPAPAPTPEPSTPPVTPPEDPKPAPTPDPTP
-442 TPKPDPKPTPEQ
+442 TPTPEQPKPDPKPTPEQ
-454 PTPNPDPKPT
+454 PTPNPDPKP
-464 PEPSTPPVTP
+464 STPSEQPK
-474 PAPTPTPEPSQPS
+474 PEPSQPS
-487 TPEKPK
+487 
-493 PEPSKP
+493 KP
-499 SEPTDPAPTPDPKPS
+499 SDPTPAPTPDTPAPSPKPS
-514 EPSVTPPATPEK
+514 EPSVTPD
-526 PKPEKP
+526 PKPSTPSEKP
-532 APAPEPKETPK
+532 APKPEPSDPSVTPK
-543 ETPSQPKPST
+543 ETPSQPSTQTPSA
-553 PATPDKPGNSTTEHK
+553 PSTPDKPGNSTTEHK

>member
-14 TLVVATTLLFAGPVA
+14 TLVVATTLLFAAPMA
-29 AHAATTGTDN
+29 AQAATTGADN
-39 TTDNT
+39 TSD
-44 AANNAAADGNN
+44 ANNANSASADGNN
-55 GIINTEPGASTATGG
+55 GIVGTEPGASTATGG
-70 IKISKVQVN
+70 IKIVKTDVK

-103 EKGATFSVALGDGI
+103 EKGATFSVALGDSL
-117 QIPNGFN
+117 QVPNGFN

-131 ALDGSEKTIG
+131 ALDGSEKKIG

-148 AFKCAVTE
+148 AFKCVVTE
-156 DIAQTLGGNGSL
+156 DIAATLGGNGSL

-195 TKYTVGLGKGVV
+195 TKYTVGLGRGVV
-207 GEPVAPGDN
+207 GEPVTPDDN

-232 GCWIQAQGQ
+232 GCWVQAQGQ

-290 ADGKSATFTI
+290 ADGKSATFTL

-312 RVVVVTP
+312 RVEVVTS
-319 EKEMTN
+319 EKQMTN
-325 KATVNNKEVSTTA
+325 KATVNGKEVSTTV

-348 ETGEDEKPV
+348 ETGED
-357 TPTPAPTPDPTPDTP
+357 
-372 KPDPKPTPED
+372 
-382 PKPDPKPSEPPV
+382 
-394 TPEDPKP
+394 
-401 APTPDPTPEPSTP
+401 
-414 PAPTPEPSTPP
+414 
-425 VTPEPEKPAP
+425 EKPAP

-526 PKPEKP
+526 P
-532 APAPEPKETPK
+532 EPKETPK
-543 ETPSQPKPST
+543 ETPAPKETPSQPSKQTPPAPS
-553 PATPDKPGNSTTEHK
+553 TPDKPGNSTTEHK

>member
-14 TLVVATTLLFAGPVA
+14 TLVVATTLLFAAPMA
-29 AHAATTGTDN
+29 AQAATENTNGTADN
-39 TTDNT
+39 TGATS
-44 AANNAAADGNN
+44 ASADGNN

-70 IKISKVQVN
+70 IKISKVTIG
-79 GRYGDKYSVNATLD
+79 GRYGDKYSVNAALD

-103 EKGATFSVALGDGI
+103 EKGATFSVGLGDGI

-141 KCTAENG
+141 KCTAEGG
-148 AFKCAVTE
+148 AFKCVVTE
-156 DIAQTLGGNGSL
+156 DIAATLGGNGSL

-183 ISKTTTNVVVDG
+183 VGKTTTSVVVDG

-207 GEPVAPGDN
+207 GEPVSKGDN
-216 KFCWAD
+216 KFCWSD
-222 GRTAEGLNKF
+222 GKTAEGLYQF
-232 GCWIQAQGQ
+232 GCWVQAQAT

-257 QGGIHVTPVDHGDW
+257 KGGIQVTPVDNGDW

-300 PSELSGDHMARI
+300 PNELSGDHMARI
-312 RVVVVTP
+312 RVTVATS
-319 EKEMTN
+319 EKTMVN
-325 KATVNNKEVSTTA
+325 KATVNGKEVSTTV
-338 TWRAKGSSGA
+338 TWKAKGSSGA

-357 TPTPAPTPDPTPDTP
+357 TPTPTPTPEPTPTPTPTPDQ
-372 KPDPKPTPED
+372 PKPTPE
-382 PKPDPKPSEPPV
+382 PDPKPSE
-394 TPEDPKP
+394 
-401 APTPDPTPEPSTP
+401 
-414 PAPTPEPSTPP
+414 PP

-454 PTPNPDPKPT
+454 PTPD

-474 PAPTPTPEPSQPS
+474 PAPTPEPEPSQPS

-514 EPSVTPPATPEK
+514 EPSVTPTPEK
-526 PKPEKP
+526 PAEK
-532 APAPEPKETPK
+532 PKETPAPK
-543 ETPSQPKPST
+543 ETPSQPSTQTPPAPSN
-553 PATPDKPGNSTTEHK
+553 PDKPGNSTTEHK

-580 DTGLMIAGATA
+580 NTGLMIAGATA